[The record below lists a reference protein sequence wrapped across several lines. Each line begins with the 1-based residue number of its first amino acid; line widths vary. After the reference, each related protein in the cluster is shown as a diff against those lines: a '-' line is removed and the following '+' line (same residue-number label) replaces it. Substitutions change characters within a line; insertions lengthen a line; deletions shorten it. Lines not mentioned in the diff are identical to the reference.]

1 MLKNKFLLLAVFCFV
16 GVSFASENEQ
26 EESPTLFQ
34 KAKGSLKSAY
44 QSPVTP
50 FMIAFFARPIIQSF
64 ISAVSSNFPGGKFV
78 TSWVYKLIRDEKA
91 KLNCINT
98 FVPCFSTLNK
108 IFSTYGA
115 YYVSG
120 KLVSDSDINKTARL
134 MGVVASFSNSNEVS
148 SSVGGSRFQK
158 NTFI

>member
-16 GVSFASENEQ
+16 GVSFASENDQ
-26 EESPTLFQ
+26 EESPTFFQ

-50 FMIAFFARPIIQSF
+50 FLITFFAKPMIQS
-64 ISAVSSNFPGGKFV
+64 STKFV
-78 TSWVYKLIRDEKA
+78 CSKLPGVLFLSAFVNTWIRKEDSQ
-91 KLNCINT
+91 LNCINT